1 MVEWLIQVFRASY
14 DALYLATFVVA
25 VFLFLSGLDD
35 LFIDIYYWLHYIL
48 NRRKFNR
55 LRYESPEKVYQL
67 PEKAIAIYV
76 PAWHEQGVID
86 IMLLNAVKTIQ
97 YKNYDIFVGV
107 YPNDPATIRK
117 VEEVSRR
124 YPNVHAVIADKP
136 GPTTKADNLNQ
147 IHEGMIRWENK
158 TGIRYDIVVM
168 HDSEDVVHP
177 MSLKI
182 HNALVPEFDMV
193 QMPVFPLHTAHMNL
207 VHWTYADEFAENHT
221 KDLFVRQHFSGFVP
235 SAGVGTAFNRWV
247 IEFIGSSYAK
257 NIFRT
262 KSLTEDYDLALR
274 LALGKAKM
282 LFVYKPFGINCAT
295 RGYFPH
301 TMQTAIRQK
310 SRWITGICLQSWQT
324 IGWRGGAKFKFILYR
339 DRKAVITNII
349 NFFAYIVILY
359 LMSYELIRFGFVAYR
374 DLPPIV
380 VKGTLLWYLVVIDS
394 AFMIWRIL
402 HRYITVK
409 RVYGVSA
416 ALLGIVRL
424 PVSNIINFSATGRA
438 LLMFLKSTL
447 QKKELK
453 WEKTKHHF
461 PAASGYRGGPQ

>member
-1 MVEWLIQVFRASY
+1 MVEWLIQFFRASY
-14 DALYLATFVVA
+14 DVLYLATFIVA

-35 LFIDIYYWLHYIL
+35 LFIDIYYWFHYIFK
-48 NRRKFNR
+48 RRKFNK
-55 LRYESPEKVYQL
+55 LRYESPEKLYQL
-67 PEKAIAIYV
+67 PEKPIALYV
-76 PAWHEQGVID
+76 PAWHEQDVIGT
-86 IMLLNAVKTIQ
+86 MLINAVKTIQ
-97 YKNYDIFVGV
+97 YRNYDIFVGL
-107 YPNDPATIRK
+107 YPNDPGTIRK

-124 YPNVHAVIADKP
+124 YPNVHAVISDKP

-158 TGIRYDIVVM
+158 SGVRYDIVVM
-168 HDSEDVVHP
+168 HDSEDVIHP
-177 MSLKI
+177 MSLKV

-193 QMPVFPLHTAHMNL
+193 QMPVFPLSIAHMNL

-235 SAGVGTAFNRWV
+235 CAGVGTAFNRWIV
-247 IEFIGSSYAK
+247 EFIGSSYAK

-282 LFVYKPFGINCAT
+282 LFAYKPFGINCAT

-301 TMQTAIRQK
+301 TMRTAIRQK

-324 IGWRGGAKFKFILYR
+324 IGWRGNAKFKFVLYR
-339 DRKAVITNII
+339 DRKAVITNIV
-349 NFFAYIVILY
+349 NFFAYIVIIY
-359 LMSYELIRFGFVAYR
+359 LMLYELIRFGFVAYR

-380 VKGTLLWYLVVIDS
+380 IKGTLLWYLVIIDS
-394 AFMIWRIL
+394 ALMIWRIL

-409 RVYGVSA
+409 RVYGVTA
-416 ALLGIVRL
+416 GLLSIVRL

-438 LLMFLKSTL
+438 LLMFMKSAL

-453 WEKTKHHF
+453 WEKTSHHF
-461 PAASGYRGGPQ
+461 PAASGLGGGPR

>member
-1 MVEWLIQVFRASY
+1 MVEWLIQIFRDSH
-14 DALYLATFVVA
+14 DGLYIATFVVA
-25 VFLFLSGLDD
+25 VFLLLSGIDD
-35 LFIDIYYWLHYIL
+35 LFIDLYYWFHHLL
-48 NRRKFNR
+48 KRRKFNK
-55 LRYESPEKVYQL
+55 LRYEHPEKLNQL
-67 PEKAIAIYV
+67 PEKPIALYV
-76 PAWHEQGVID
+76 PAWHEQDVID
-86 IMLLNAVKTIQ
+86 KMLINAVKTIQ
-97 YKNYDIFVGV
+97 YRNYDIFVGV
-107 YPNDPATIRK
+107 YPNDPGTIRK
-117 VEEVSRR
+117 VEEVSRKH
-124 YPNVHAVIADKP
+124 PNVHAVIADKP
-136 GPTTKADNLNQ
+136 GPTTKADNLNH

-168 HDSEDVVHP
+168 HDSEDVIHP

-193 QMPVFPLHTAHMNL
+193 QMPVFPLNTAHMNL

-235 SAGVGTAFNRWV
+235 CAGVGTAFNRWIV
-247 IEFIGSSYAK
+247 EFIGSSYAK

-282 LFVYKPFGINCAT
+282 LFAYKPFGINCAT

-301 TMQTAIRQK
+301 TMKAAIRQK

-324 IGWRGGAKFKFILYR
+324 IGWKGNAKFKFVLYR
-339 DRKAVITNII
+339 DRKAVITNVI
-349 NFFAYIVILY
+349 NFFAYIVVVY
-359 LMSYELIRFGFVAYR
+359 LMLYELARFGFVAYR

-380 VKGTLLWYLVVIDS
+380 VKGTLLWYLVLIDS
-394 AFMIWRIL
+394 AFMVWRIF

-409 RVYGVSA
+409 RIYGVTA
-416 ALLGIVRL
+416 ALLGIVRS
-424 PVSNIINFSATGRA
+424 PVANIINFSATGRA
-438 LLMFLKSTL
+438 LWMFLKSAL

-453 WEKTKHHF
+453 WEKTSHHF
-461 PAASGYRGGPQ
+461 PAASGYSGGPR